1 MWPAA
6 QYAVLWRTIMKFISS
21 NHIRF
26 VRAVGLLSLL
36 AFAAMPLRAMAAQPV
51 TPTIQQPSNGS
62 AGSTDMNQLQQQY
75 IQVRNQLTQIEVK
88 AVKSN
93 PDLVKKREAFRQQLI
108 GVMKK
113 NGDDPQPMIDSL
125 KSLGQQL
132 QDTKLPASKR
142 KEVLA
147 KAQQTQMALLAA
159 EQKAMQDS
167 KLQASRKDLQD
178 ATLAAMRK
186 IDPNTDKLMG
196 EMRSIEQQVMKARS
210 GAAN

>member
-1 MWPAA
+1 
-6 QYAVLWRTIMKFISS
+6 MKFISS
-21 NHIRF
+21 NYIRF
-26 VRAVGLLSLL
+26 VRAAGLLSLL

-186 IDPNTDKLMG
+186 LDPNTDKLMG

-210 GAAN
+210 GATN

>member
-1 MWPAA
+1 
-6 QYAVLWRTIMKFISS
+6 MKFISS

-186 IDPNTDKLMG
+186 LDPNTDKLMG